1 VTNNLIMTAAAACPS
16 TSSMPASPL
25 PTSVDAWR
33 DRLPATGVDAGIG
46 GTSVF
51 KTVFTTQ
58 SIHHNSIARELAVP
72 VNAYRG
78 VDAKQAAPPRGVLR

>member
-1 VTNNLIMTAAAACPS
+1 MTNNLIMTAAAACPS
-16 TSSMPASPL
+16 TSSMPASPILL

-33 DRLPATGVDAGIG
+33 DRVPATGVDAGIG

-51 KTVFTTQ
+51 KTQ

-78 VDAKQAAPPRGVLR
+78 VDAKQAAPPRGVMR